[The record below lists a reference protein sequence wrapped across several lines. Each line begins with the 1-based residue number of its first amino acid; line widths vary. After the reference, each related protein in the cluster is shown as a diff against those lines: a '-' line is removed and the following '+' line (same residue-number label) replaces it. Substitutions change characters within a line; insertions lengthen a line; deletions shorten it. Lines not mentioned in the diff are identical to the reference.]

1 MHGFVAAEDAPFH
14 DMDLARSAGAAN
26 LIENCVGTVEGMTIL
41 LVCEDPRHGWYDSAA
56 PDRVHRELLAR
67 GAAVRRMLVD
77 LPENSPNADVQAAMN
92 EVDRVIFF
100 SRLGDQGRFDWHY
113 TGPPCVMSYTLNED
127 MLEGGH
133 GSLDHLS
140 MCRLKA
146 AIDEVT
152 LGADHIRVTCPLGTY
167 FEGSPAATAT
177 SGSEVV
183 IHRFPMGIP
192 QPVLAEGFSGKA
204 VLSHYLTPTGSKIY
218 TPEYLPLRDPVTA
231 HFEASRITGFSGP
244 ADLVAAVEAH
254 YERVAT
260 EFGLDG
266 YNIDSWH
273 AGIHPLMS
281 YDQPAALDPLR
292 WSGTV
297 FQHPRL
303 LHFHTCGSGPP
314 GEICWMIL
322 DPTIEVDGI
331 ALWERGQ
338 LHPERFAMTARIL
351 DADPALAAAF
361 RTPAG
366 PVGVEPVQAPVASSP
381 VASSPAASSP
391 VASSPAD
398 PATASPFRAPQGA

>member
-1 MHGFVAAEDAPFH
+1 MNNQMHGFVAAENAPLH
-14 DMDLARSAGAAN
+14 DMDLARSSGAAN
-26 LIENCVGTVEGMTIL
+26 LIDNCLGNVEGMTIL

-67 GAAVRRMLVD
+67 GAAVRRMMVD
-77 LPENSPNADVQAAMN
+77 LPENRPNADVQAAMN

-100 SRLGDQGRFDWHY
+100 SRLGDQGRFNWHY
-113 TGPPCVMSYTLNED
+113 TGPLCVMSYALNEA
-127 MLEGGH
+127 MLEGGY

-140 MCRLKA
+140 MHRLKT

-152 LGADHIRVTCPLGTY
+152 LGAENIRVTCPLGTY
-167 FEGSPAATAT
+167 FEGSPSATAT
-177 SGSEVV
+177 SGSDVV

-204 VLSHYLTPTGSKIY
+204 VLSHYLTPTGSRIY

-254 YERVAT
+254 YERVARD
-260 EFGLDG
+260 FGLDG

-292 WSGTV
+292 WSGTA

-338 LHPERFAMTARIL
+338 LHPERFAATRRVL
-351 DADPALAAAF
+351 DGDPALAAAF
-361 RTPAG
+361 RAPAG
-366 PVGVEPVQAPVASSP
+366 PVGVEPAPAAP
-381 VASSPAASSP
+381 AFSPAASTPAGSFP
-391 VASSPAD
+391 ADSFPAD
-398 PATASPFRAPQGA
+398 PATSSQGA